1 MSIAL
6 LVLCL
11 ALLVP
16 PVVYVRR
23 RDRGKATY
31 SDYYDWQ

>member
-1 MSIAL
+1 MILAL

-16 PVVYVRR
+16 PFVYVRR
-23 RDRGKATY
+23 RDRGKAPY
-31 SDYYDWQ
+31 SDPYDWQ